1 MIRMSNSG
9 SIRNSDNYISAG
21 IFFMIAFVYF
31 CFIGN
36 YALYFQETQSLFVFS
51 SEYLHE
57 HLMKPGAPLEYIARF
72 LTQFY
77 YSKLIGSVLLT
88 LVLALPAFILLKI
101 DRRLMPGN
109 FLSPAFIILPSVL
122 LMLMQVNYYHMMEY
136 NLGFVIIFS
145 FYLLTVSLNKKIR
158 IIIVLT
164 LFPLFYFIAGAYA
177 LIFVVMYIVHNLL
190 LEKKARRYIPSILL
204 LIVASLTFL
213 ISWKVVFLQPVEQ
226 FVLFPLPL
234 FESVFY
240 TLIFSLMAGCVIF
253 YPLISRLGPRW
264 KESRFNTRLYS
275 NISSAIIYIVAIIGL
290 SALYNPQTA
299 RVIEMEKL
307 VFRQKWNEAV
317 RFQEKHPSRNL
328 IGQYFYNIALSET
341 DQLCDRL
348 FTGGQDFGTG
358 SLVLPWGDVHL
369 NRGAYF
375 YYAVG
380 LINEAQRWAYEEMV
394 VYGSRPQ
401 NMELLAKTSLIK
413 GDYVLAGKYINILKK
428 TIYYRR
434 EAKEFERLANDP
446 ELIKTDPEL
455 GNKLRLIPRGN
466 FFIQFNEPENN
477 LPLILASQPDNRK
490 AFEYYIAELLLAKNV
505 EAVIN
510 QVKYMKGIGYT
521 RIPRC
526 IEEAIMIYFNS
537 QRVYPDLGG
546 LSISEETAT
555 RFGRYFTNYIAA
567 RQAPSTLKEKMQNQF
582 GDTFWYYYHFK

>member
-1 MIRMSNSG
+1 
-9 SIRNSDNYISAG
+9 
-21 IFFMIAFVYF
+21 
-31 CFIGN
+31 
-36 YALYFQETQSLFVFS
+36 
-51 SEYLHE
+51 
-57 HLMKPGAPLEYIARF
+57 
-72 LTQFY
+72 
-77 YSKLIGSVLLT
+77 
-88 LVLALPAFILLKI
+88 
-101 DRRLMPGN
+101 
-109 FLSPAFIILPSVL
+109 
-122 LMLMQVNYYHMMEY
+122 MLMQVNYYHMMEY
-136 NLGFVIIFS
+136 NLGFIIIFA
-145 FYLLTVSLNKKIR
+145 FYLLTLSLNKKIR
-158 IIIVLT
+158 IIAVLT

-190 LEKKARRYIPSILL
+190 LEKRARRYIPSFLL
-204 LIVASLTFL
+204 LIVAGLTFL

-240 TLIFSLMAGCVIF
+240 TLIFCLLAGCVIF
-253 YPLISRLGPRW
+253 YPLISRIGPRW

-275 NISSAIIYIVAIIGL
+275 NISTAIIYIVAIIGL

-299 RVIEMEKL
+299 TVIEMEKL

-341 DQLCDRL
+341 DQLCERL
-348 FTGGQDFGTG
+348 FAGGQDFGTG

-413 GDYVLAGKYINILKK
+413 GDYVLARKYINILKK

-446 ELIKTDPEL
+446 KLIKNDPEL

-505 EAVIN
+505 EAVVN
-510 QVKYMKGIGYT
+510 NVKYMKGIGYT

-526 IEEAIMIYFNS
+526 IEEAIMIYYNS
-537 QRVYPDLGG
+537 QRVYPDLAG

-555 RFGRYFTNYIAA
+555 RFGRYFTAYIAA
-567 RQAPSTLKEKMQNQF
+567 RATPALMKEKMQKQF
-582 GDTFWYYYHFK
+582 GNTFWYYFHFK